1 MASGTTSKTFMWGI
15 MGLLIVGLGGFGA
28 TNLSGNITRVGS
40 VGDEDIDVN
49 EYARALQQ
57 DIRAI
62 EAQTGSAMTFD
73 QVLAAGVDRAALGR
87 LIGQAALDNEAAKL
101 GLSIGDENLSQQIV
115 QIDAFQG
122 ANGFDRES
130 YRFALNQAGLS
141 EIEFEG
147 QMRAD
152 TVRAIL
158 QGAVVTGA
166 PMPAA
171 YADTLI
177 GFAGERRDFTWALL
191 NAADLMTAQVEPTE
205 EQLTKFHT
213 DNAADFT
220 SPAKKRLTYV
230 WLSPDALVAG
240 IDVDEE
246 RITALYEERK
256 DQFIVAERR
265 LVERLIYSD
274 ATAADA
280 AKAAL
285 DAGEK
290 DFETLVADRGLD
302 LADVD
307 MGDVTAASLGAA
319 GSDVF
324 ALDGTGVVGPVETTL
339 GPALFRVN
347 GVLPGSETTL
357 DEAREELH
365 AELAS
370 DAARRQIDRVA
381 EDLDDLLAGGAT
393 LEELE
398 GEGGAVLSS
407 IDWHAGSEEEIAGY
421 ADFRSAALAAKDG
434 DYPEVIRLDDG
445 GIAALRWEANI
456 DAALQ
461 PLEEVRDA
469 VTAAYKAEQINIG
482 LAAQGEIMVNQLVQ
496 SADMAEL
503 GLTARQEADMI
514 RSDFISEA
522 PAGLIDEVFEM
533 QDGGVTV
540 IRGTDSVAIVKL
552 DAIKGPDEND
562 AEVTG
567 FRTLLAQQGDAGISD
582 DLYAAYARA
591 IQDQAGIYLDQTAL
605 NAVHAN
611 FR

>member
-191 NAADLMTAQVEPTE
+191 SAADLMTAQVEPTE

-274 ATAADA
+274 AAAADA

-319 GSDVF
+319 GADVF

-347 GVLPGSETTL
+347 GVLPGSETSL

-461 PLEEVRDA
+461 PLEEVRDT

-496 SADMAEL
+496 GADMAEL

>member
-191 NAADLMTAQVEPTE
+191 SAADLMTAQVEPTE
-205 EQLTKFHT
+205 EQLTKFHA

-274 ATAADA
+274 AAAADA

-285 DAGEK
+285 DSGEK

-319 GSDVF
+319 GADVF

-357 DEAREELH
+357 EEAREELH

-496 SADMAEL
+496 GADMAEL

-540 IRGTDSVAIVKL
+540 IRGSDSVAIVKL

>member
-87 LIGQAALDNEAAKL
+87 LIGLAALDNEAAKL

-147 QMRAD
+147 QMRAG

-191 NAADLMTAQVEPTE
+191 SAADLMTAQVEPTE
-205 EQLTKFHT
+205 EQLTKFHA

-274 ATAADA
+274 AAAADA

-302 LADVD
+302 LADID

-319 GSDVF
+319 GADVF

-357 DEAREELH
+357 EEAREELH

-398 GEGGAVLSS
+398 GEGGAVLAS

-445 GIAALRWEANI
+445 GIAALRWEADI

-469 VTAAYKAEQINIG
+469 VTAAYKAEQINIA

-496 SADMAEL
+496 GADMAEL

>member
-191 NAADLMTAQVEPTE
+191 SAADLMTAQVEPTE

-274 ATAADA
+274 AAAADA

-302 LADVD
+302 LANVD

-319 GSDVF
+319 GADVF

-347 GVLPGSETTL
+347 GVLPGSETSL
-357 DEAREELH
+357 EEAREELH

-461 PLEEVRDA
+461 PLEVVRDA

-496 SADMAEL
+496 GADMAEL

>member
-191 NAADLMTAQVEPTE
+191 SAADLVTAQVEPTE
-205 EQLTKFHT
+205 EQLTKFHA

-274 ATAADA
+274 AAAADA

-319 GSDVF
+319 GADVF

-347 GVLPGSETTL
+347 GVLPGSETSL

-398 GEGGAVLSS
+398 GEGGAVLAS

-496 SADMAEL
+496 GADMAEL

>member
-166 PMPAA
+166 PMPSA

-191 NAADLMTAQVEPTE
+191 SAADLMTAQVEPTE
-205 EQLTKFHT
+205 EQLTKFHA

-274 ATAADA
+274 AAAADA

-307 MGDVTAASLGAA
+307 MGDVTAASLGVA
-319 GSDVF
+319 GADVF

-347 GVLPGSETTL
+347 GVLPGSETSL

-496 SADMAEL
+496 GAGMAEL
-503 GLTARQEADMI
+503 GLTARPEADMI

-522 PAGLIDEVFEM
+522 PAGLIDEVFKM